1 MIECIKSIFFT
12 GISVDSLGV
21 KPSINIFC
29 ELRDKEAEK
38 EFSMQEMNRSKK
50 YLGPVIILLGV
61 LNTLFL
67 IPDYFEIG
75 WNEHFYK
82 VIGAR
87 AIFLALIVCL
97 YFQIAGSKNPRIMA
111 ILITVGEAA
120 GFANFIAVFYEYPE
134 PDYIIQV
141 LGLIILILIT
151 FLLPNRWLFVSLISL
166 AGSICFFTASV
177 FKYGAGL
184 EKQEFSAGVV
194 YTAIVIVLIGYY
206 SFRMNYFNRVQ
217 YHINKKL
224 EVMSSTDP
232 LTGFLNKAKLYD
244 ELRTW
249 MIYSK
254 RYKTPLSLVLFDVDN
269 FKRINDRF
277 GHLTGDKVISN
288 IADIVAGLVRVT
300 DKLARWGGDEF
311 VILLPH
317 TNRQQAFEMAER
329 IRKNISAKNL
339 IEGENITCSFGMAVM
354 NGSIKDGDSLIS
366 AADEALY
373 KAKSSGKNIVM
384 Y

>member
-1 MIECIKSIFFT
+1 
-12 GISVDSLGV
+12 VDSSGV

-29 ELRDKEAEK
+29 ELRDEESEK
-38 EFSMQEMNRSKK
+38 EFSLQEMNRSKK
-50 YLGPVIILLGV
+50 YLGPVIILLGI

-75 WNEHFYK
+75 WNGHFYK
-82 VIGAR
+82 AIGAR
-87 AIFLALIVCL
+87 AAFLALDVCL
-97 YFQIAGSKNPRIMA
+97 YFLIASSKNSRIMA
-111 ILITVGEAA
+111 VLITVGEAA
-120 GFANFIAVFYEYPE
+120 GFATFIAVFCEYPE

-151 FLLPNRWLFVSLISL
+151 FLLPNRWLYASLTSL
-166 AGSICFFTASV
+166 AGSGCFFAAAA

-184 EKQEFSAGVV
+184 DEQGFPAGIV

-232 LTGFLNKAKLYD
+232 LTGFFNKAKLYD

-254 RYKTPLSLVLFDVDN
+254 RYKTPLSLILFDVDD

-277 GHLTGDKVISN
+277 GHLAGDKVISN
-288 IADIVAGLVRVT
+288 VADIVTGMVRVT

-317 TNRQQAFEMAER
+317 TNRQQALELAER
-329 IRKNISAKNL
+329 IRKNISVRN
-339 IEGENITCSFGMAVM
+339 IITGEPVTCSFGVAVM
-354 NGSIKDGDSLIS
+354 NGSMKDGDSLMS

-373 KAKSSGKNIVM
+373 KAKSSGKNAVA